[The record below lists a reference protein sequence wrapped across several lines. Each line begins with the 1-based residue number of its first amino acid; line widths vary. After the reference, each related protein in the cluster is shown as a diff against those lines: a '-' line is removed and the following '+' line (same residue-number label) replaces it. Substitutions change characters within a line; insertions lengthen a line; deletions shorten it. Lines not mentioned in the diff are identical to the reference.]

1 MRRNGPGFFHA
12 EGPRKGVR
20 HDSFQTGILE
30 DGSGDGD
37 VRLASTASGRRS
49 RAIWEDQGDGIAT
62 LFDDLPG
69 DLGLKIYAPSPKGKP
84 GFTVQAN
91 ADKVLFA
98 ASTIKTF
105 AICEALR
112 QADSPDIVDALET
125 KELPLDAS
133 VWSLGSL
140 IFNPPALS
148 GMVSERTA
156 LEAMILQSDNTA
168 TDMIFNLAGVDNIR
182 KFIASA
188 GLLQTRVPDNTRIF
202 TGYVFGAENYKTI
215 TWDELLKVAGEG
227 RIAHPFLNDVETLAS
242 TAADFITYYSQA
254 LHGRFFQH
262 GETLQEFRRILTLCD
277 FIYLIPVPLGVSVYL
292 KSGNVDFSGF
302 HARAIAGGMFF
313 DDRWV
318 YFAFILNWYAPEA
331 DDPQTVQKFFAA
343 IHEALRRVR
352 DALS

>member
-1 MRRNGPGFFHA
+1 MALTFVSRPNHWDRVFA
-12 EGPRKGVR
+12 EDR
-20 HDSFQTGILE
+20 
-30 DGSGDGD
+30 
-37 VRLASTASGRRS
+37 
-49 RAIWEDQGDGIAT
+49 DGIAP

-69 DLGLKIYAPSPKGKP
+69 DLGLKIHAPSLKGKH

-91 ADKVLFA
+91 ADEVLFV
-98 ASTIKTF
+98 ASAIKTF
-105 AICEALR
+105 ALCEALR
-112 QADSPDIVDALET
+112 QADSPDIVNALET

-133 VWSLGSL
+133 VWSLGSP

-156 LEAMILQSDNTA
+156 LEAMILRSDNTA
-168 TDMIFNLAGVDNIR
+168 TDMIFNLAGADNIR

-202 TGYVFGAENYKTI
+202 SGYLFGAENYKTI
-215 TWDELLKVAGEG
+215 TWDELLKVASEG

-242 TAADFITYYSQA
+242 TAEDFVTYYSQA
-254 LHGRFFQH
+254 LQGNFFQH

-277 FIYLIPVPLGVSVYL
+277 FIYLIPVPLGVSAYA
-292 KSGNVDFSGF
+292 KSGNADIPGF
-302 HARAIAGGMFF
+302 HARTIAGGMFF
-313 DDRWV
+313 ADRWV
-318 YFAFILNWYAPEA
+318 YFAFILNWYAPEG

-343 IHEALRRVR
+343 IHEVLRRVR